1 MDLEFALPLI
11 WAAILAFGVFMYV
24 VMDGFDLGVG
34 MLFGLAR
41 SETERRTLMNSVA
54 PIWDGNE
61 TWLILGGTGLWAAFP
76 LAYSTILPALYLPLF
91 VMLAAL
97 IFRGVA
103 FEFRF
108 KAKRMRWF
116 WDLGFSVG
124 STFATFSQGIVLGA
138 FIEGFKVEGRAF
150 AGGPLDWLTPFS
162 LIAGLALVFGYMLLG
177 TTWLV
182 MKTEGPIQEKAF
194 ARVVPLLLTVL
205 GFIIVLSLWT
215 AYVKPAILQ
224 RWLAW
229 PDILYLGTVPLLIIV
244 ITVTMMKAVNDR
256 QEHLPF
262 VLAILLFLLSY
273 LGLAISL
280 WPNVIPPD
288 ITIWDAASPVESQFF
303 LLIGVL
309 VLVPTILAYTAFSY
323 YVFRGKVR
331 GDEGYH

>member
-11 WAAILAFGVFMYV
+11 WAGILAFGVFMYV

-34 MLFGLAR
+34 ILFGLAR
-41 SETERRTLMNSVA
+41 SETEKRTMMNSVA

-61 TWLILGGTGLWAAFP
+61 TWLILGGAGLWAAFP

-91 VMLAAL
+91 VMLMGL

-108 KAKRMRWF
+108 KARRMRWF
-116 WDLGFSVG
+116 WDFFFSFG
-124 STFATFSQGIVLGA
+124 STVATFAQGVVLGA
-138 FIEGFKVEGRAF
+138 FIEGIKVEGRAF
-150 AGGPLDWLTPFS
+150 AGGTLDWLTPFS
-162 LIAGLALVFGYMLLG
+162 LITGVALVAGYALLG

-182 MKTEGPIQEKAF
+182 MKTEGPIQEKAYS
-194 ARVVPLLLTVL
+194 RVIPLVLTVF
-205 GFIIVLSLWT
+205 GFIIMISLWT
-215 AYVKPAILQ
+215 PFVKPAIAQ
-224 RWLAW
+224 RWLAS
-229 PDILYLGTVPLLIIV
+229 PDIFYLGIVPLLIFV
-244 ITVTMMKAVNDR
+244 ITGTMMKAVTDR
-256 QEHLPF
+256 QERMPF
-262 VLAILLFLLSY
+262 VLAIMLFLLSY

-288 ITIWDAASPVESQFF
+288 ITIWEAASPVESQFF

-309 VLVPTILAYTAFSY
+309 VLVPTILCYTAFSY